1 MTIEKLVNPHI
12 RELSAYV
19 PGKPIEAVERE
30 LGISG
35 SVKLASNE
43 NPLGP
48 SPKAIEAISSEL
60 AEVNR
65 YPDGGCFRL
74 RSRLSE
80 RLGVA
85 ADQLIFGCGAD
96 EVLELVVKT
105 FLAPGDEVVMPW
117 PSFAMYPIVTQG
129 MGGASLRVPLNDE
142 MKHDLPAMAE
152 AVSGRTK
159 IVFVCNPNNPTG
171 TSFSAAE
178 QAAFVND
185 LPDDVV
191 LVIDEAYV
199 EFARRSDFPDSLSLI
214 DQRPATLILR
224 TFSKI
229 YGLAGLRVGYGISS
243 PELIGFLDRARHPFN
258 VNRIAEA
265 AALAALEDEDHAKR
279 SWETNASGAEF
290 LTRSLEALGHTVWP
304 TDANFLLVEAGEG
317 VVDALL
323 REGIIVRPLAGFGLP
338 RHLRVSIGTA
348 EENERAVKAFARIAE
363 RDGAAAGAES

>member
-1 MTIEKLVNPHI
+1 MSIEKLVNPHI
-12 RELSAYV
+12 RALSPYV
-19 PGKPIEAVERE
+19 PGKPIEEVERE
-30 LGISG
+30 LGIVG

-48 SPKAIEAISSEL
+48 SPKAIEAIAAAL
-60 AEVNR
+60 ADVNR
-65 YPDGGCFRL
+65 YPDGACFEL
-74 RSRLSE
+74 RAKLSE
-80 RLGVA
+80 RLGVGG
-85 ADQLIFGCGAD
+85 DQLIFGCGAD

-129 MGGASLRVPLNDE
+129 MGGTSTRIPLTEN
-142 MKHDLPAMAE
+142 MTHDLTAMAD
-152 AVSGRTK
+152 AVSDRTK
-159 IVFVCNPNNPTG
+159 IVFLCNPNNPTG
-171 TSFSAAE
+171 TSFSASE
-178 QAAFVND
+178 QDAFVKD
-185 LPDDVV
+185 LPDHVV

-199 EFARRSDFPDSLSLI
+199 EFARRNDFPDSLSAI
-214 DQRPATLILR
+214 NQRPATLILR

-243 PELIGFLDRARHPFN
+243 PDLIGFLDRARHPFN

-265 AALAALEDEDHAKR
+265 AALAALDDEAHAKL
-279 SWETNASGAEF
+279 SWETNGAGAEF
-290 LTRSLEALGHTVWP
+290 LTRSLEALGHRVWP

-323 REGIIVRPLAGFGLP
+323 KEGVIVRPLAGFGMP

-363 RDGAAAGAES
+363 RDDLPGGSS